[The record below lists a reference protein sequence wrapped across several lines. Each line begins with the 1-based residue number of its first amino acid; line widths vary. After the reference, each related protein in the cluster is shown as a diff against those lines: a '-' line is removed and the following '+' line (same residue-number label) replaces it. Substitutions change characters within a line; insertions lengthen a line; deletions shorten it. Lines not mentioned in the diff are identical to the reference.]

1 LQDLTPLGLTSKASA
16 PLLPGE
22 ARVLDP
28 VDSCVVTISV
38 SPHTGM
44 VTASER
50 KGKLLKHRRDDFW
63 FWVHVCLCI
72 LVVALLL
79 SSPFLFGYWKERSA
93 KAEHM
98 KWLRDFYLKHAPEV
112 INSLVINFICD
123 D

>member
-1 LQDLTPLGLTSKASA
+1 MTPLGLISKAST

-28 VDSCVVTISV
+28 VDSCVVTFSV

-63 FWVHVCLCI
+63 FWVHVCVCL

-112 INSLVINFICD
+112 INSLVINFVCD